1 MTALASVDLPEPLGP
16 MSACTSP
23 GRTMRSR
30 PLRICLSSAWTWR
43 FSILSSAILSLTSDG
58 LRGGDRDGP
67 VLARREGDEL
77 GQGRAGER
85 LHDAAV
91 DARPQQLR
99 GAAVAAVGRMRA
111 EDPPVAAV
119 VHEALHR
126 GDDALEGED
135 HLVHRERRGVACK
148 PVAAVRPTGAVDEA
162 GLAQQRD
169 DPLEVG

>member
-16 MSACTSP
+16 MRACTSP

-30 PLRICLSSAWTWR
+30 PLRIC
-43 FSILSSAILSLTSDG
+43 LSSAILSLTSDG

-91 DARPQQLR
+91 DARPQELR
-99 GAAVAAVGRMRA
+99 GAAVAAVGRVRA
-111 EDPPVAAV
+111 ED
-119 VHEALHR
+119 
-126 GDDALEGED
+126 
-135 HLVHRERRGVACK
+135 
-148 PVAAVRPTGAVDEA
+148 
-162 GLAQQRD
+162 
-169 DPLEVG
+169 